1 MPALAVDIVA
11 GIGDEREGRGDLLFM
26 QLLHASSSGSPHTC
40 SLCTLSFGATSSST
54 VKEEAEK
61 AYRLLHGSGG
71 EYLWLSL
78 VQSGYI
84 RSWNP

>member
-26 QLLHASSSGSPHTC
+26 QFLHASSSGSPHTC
-40 SLCTLSFGATSSST
+40 SLYTLSFGATSSST
-54 VKEEAEK
+54 VKEETEK
-61 AYRLLHGSGG
+61 ACRLLHGSGG
-71 EYLWLSL
+71 EYLWLTL

-84 RSWNP
+84 